1 MSSALLT
8 EYERERE
15 ALIAR
20 NRARMAEL
28 GITGLARKAGL
39 FPQQPAKK
47 RPAPSAKK
55 SPSSPS
61 PSSPHKKRHREEES
75 EMSAP
80 TRRST
85 RRSTRRGGGDK
96 DAQDE
101 EVAAP
106 SLDELEAI
114 ERGRSR
120 ATPRSPRAPSGRS
133 MEERVHELEELNP
146 AISQL
151 VDWTDAT
158 TAGATGEDDDD
169 KDVPA
174 SAEFVVIGSKGNHYR
189 VVLGGDRHKCGC
201 MDWRLRG
208 RQRHCK
214 HICLLLNQLGGA
226 FPMTPTFL
234 FIYFFPPQPGRRTL
248 PSPFEAYNFRLL
260 NTRPKH

>member
-28 GITGLARKAGL
+28 GITGLAQKAGL
-39 FPQQPAKK
+39 PPQQPTKK
-47 RPAPSAKK
+47 RPAHVAKK
-55 SPSSPS
+55 PPSSPS
-61 PSSPHKKRHREEES
+61 PSTLHKKRHRVEES
-75 EMSAP
+75 ELSEP

-85 RRSTRRGGGDK
+85 RRSTRGGGGGDA

-133 MEERVHELEELNP
+133 MEERVLELEELNP

-151 VDWTDAT
+151 VEWTDAK
-158 TAGATGEDDDD
+158 TAEATGEDDDD
-169 KDVPA
+169 DEGDVPA

-189 VVLGGDRHKCGC
+189 VVLGGDRHTCGC
-201 MDWRLRG
+201 MDWKLRG

-214 HICLLLNQLGGA
+214 HICLLLDQLGLA
-226 FPMTPTFL
+226 FPIMPTF
-234 FIYFFPPQPGRRTL
+234 F
-248 PSPFEAYNFRLL
+248 
-260 NTRPKH
+260 